1 MFSGGVK
8 KKCFVKI
15 GQKVTVTVTVLFLF
29 FLLTSIFFVLYFAE
43 GFSEP
48 CQIFRREVFGE
59 IVNRFAKCSILDVW
73 QGFEYIYVIHDI
85 IAQKT
90 KELWALV
97 VLLILMLLAP
107 FVWCKGFLLKQEL
120 LKKCPYSELFW
131 SAFSHIRTEYGKILR
146 MRENS
151 G

>member
-1 MFSGGVK
+1 MRKRNVSLKLVK
-8 KKCFVKI
+8 KSQSQSQF
-15 GQKVTVTVTVLFLF
+15 FFFF